1 MKQII
6 IRMLR
11 HILTKGQKTLLCA
24 VVVMASLTVS
34 AQVKAFEKYADMKN
48 VSYVY
53 ISKYMLGMAGK
64 AATPSVPGVDMKS
77 LSSKLTG
84 IQIINSEEKKA
95 RTKLKSDVKEILAR
109 DKYEVLMQIKEDDS
123 KVDIYHCIGKQQ
135 SAVVMLTDEDDSS
148 TVMVFSDHFTMDD
161 VMKMTK

>member
-1 MKQII
+1 MKQTI
-6 IRMLR
+6 IR
-11 HILTKGQKTLLCA
+11 TLLCA
-24 VVVMASLTVS
+24 VVAMASLNAN

-64 AATPSVPGVDMKS
+64 VATPAAVPGVDMMA
-77 LSSKLTG
+77 LASKLTG
-84 IQIINSEEKKA
+84 LQIITSGEKTA
-95 RTKLKSDVKEILAR
+95 RAKLKSDVKELLAR
-109 DKYEVLMQIKEDDS
+109 DKYEVLMQIRDEGS

-135 SAVVMLTDEDDSS
+135 SVVVMIVDDEGEA
-148 TVMVFSDHFTMDD
+148 TVMVFSGHFTMDD